1 MKILKL
7 VKFFF
12 NFCVLLS
19 TLILAGFPYHLKDK
33 NLKLVHMYCTSEILF
48 FSSCVCFYKSY
59 ILSTCESFLLKRNQ
73 SIQNNRFDS
82 SSLLCSSS
90 CRHQNTWIFFP
101 KMKPIEFGVKDNT
114 NFTFWLISLISV
126 NGLGARPCLFHF
138 NENKALHYT
147 HLFILAYSLFKRSNK
162 FLST

>member
-1 MKILKL
+1 MKL
-7 VKFFF
+7 VAYICIVLQKYYCKFFIMCLF
-12 NFCVLLS
+12 LS
-19 TLILAGFPYHLKDK
+19 IIH
-33 NLKLVHMYCTSEILF
+33 S
-48 FSSCVCFYKSY
+48 FYMW
-59 ILSTCESFLLKRNQ
+59 IILLKRNQ

-90 CRHQNTWIFFP
+90 CRHQITLIFFP
-101 KMKPIEFGVKDNT
+101 KMKPFEFGVKDNT

>member
-1 MKILKL
+1 MKL
-7 VKFFF
+7 VAYICIVLQKYYCKFFIMCLF
-12 NFCVLLS
+12 LS
-19 TLILAGFPYHLKDK
+19 IIH
-33 NLKLVHMYCTSEILF
+33 S
-48 FSSCVCFYKSY
+48 FYMW
-59 ILSTCESFLLKRNQ
+59 IILLKRNQ

-90 CRHQNTWIFFP
+90 CRHQITWNFFP
-101 KMKPIEFGVKDNT
+101 KMKPFEFGVKDNT